1 MAAHYSWNPGLSGKN
16 SEQPNPTF
24 SRMIFPFY
32 REMDDSN
39 MHNTVEF
46 DSVFESGNLAIAI
59 KV

>member
-1 MAAHYSWNPGLSGKN
+1 
-16 SEQPNPTF
+16 
-24 SRMIFPFY
+24 MIFPFY
-32 REMDDSN
+32 REMDDLN